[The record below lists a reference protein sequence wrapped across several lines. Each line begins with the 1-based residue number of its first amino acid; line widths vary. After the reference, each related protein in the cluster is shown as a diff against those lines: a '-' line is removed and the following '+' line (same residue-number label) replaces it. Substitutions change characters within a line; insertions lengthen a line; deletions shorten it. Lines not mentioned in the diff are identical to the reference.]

1 MMCSSGVNGVQE
13 VGCMLLMMFIVPRR
27 RWCCE
32 GLKECLGY
40 GAVAKPTGLYTTQA
54 GDMLGVM

>member
-27 RWCCE
+27 RWCCDE
-32 GLKECLGY
+32 GLECLGY
-40 GAVAKPTGLYTTQA
+40 GAVAKPTG
-54 GDMLGVM
+54 